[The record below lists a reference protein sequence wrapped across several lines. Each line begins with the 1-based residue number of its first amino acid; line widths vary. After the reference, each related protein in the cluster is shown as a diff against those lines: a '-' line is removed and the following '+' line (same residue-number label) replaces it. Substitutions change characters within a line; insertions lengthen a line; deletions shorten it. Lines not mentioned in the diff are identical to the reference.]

1 MRTTPAE
8 NREAAKFIA
17 DKLNTSVVP
26 LRVLLPEKGLSGL
39 DAPGQAFYDPEA
51 DGALFE
57 ELEKCIEQTP
67 ERKVSLPSS
76 QYILQGLGFE
86 SWPYLGLWLMR

>member
-39 DAPGQAFYDPEA
+39 DAPGQVFYDPEA

-86 SWPYLGLWLMR
+86 S